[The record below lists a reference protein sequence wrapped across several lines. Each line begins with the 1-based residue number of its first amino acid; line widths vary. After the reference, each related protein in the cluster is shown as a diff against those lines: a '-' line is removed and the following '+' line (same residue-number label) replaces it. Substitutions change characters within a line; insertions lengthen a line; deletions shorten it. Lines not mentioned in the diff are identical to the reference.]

1 MGIVWF
7 LLGAII
13 SWFWCSM
20 LTVAKEHD
28 LESRIF
34 TLEIENM
41 KLKEEIEND

>member
-1 MGIVWF
+1 MSFVWF
-7 LLGAII
+7 LVGSII

-20 LTVAKEHD
+20 ATVAKEAD
-28 LESRIF
+28 MESRIF